1 LARWG
6 LGGLVYLLAPLGGAP
21 PPFLPDRQPSIEQ
34 LLYQLSRC
42 FRERLGERAKNGR
55 LGAFR
60 DVRRYGLV
68 YSLAEGDALEYRSIK
83 PLAEDLREPWITVLP
98 QVGQQLLNPAVKGAR
113 GVRDNPPRLAV
124 IERVTLD
131 YWRTGFGVAPLLAQ
145 QAYGL
150 GKRRIGGAAK
160 NRPDK
165 DKGEDGP
172 EMPVHPSSSNPRY

>member
-60 DVRRYGLV
+60 DIGRYGLV
-68 YSLAEGDALEYRSIK
+68 YSLAQGDALEYRSIK
-83 PLAEDLREPWITVLP
+83 PLAEDLREPWITVLR
-98 QVGQQLLNPAVKGAR
+98 QVGQQLLNQAVKGALS
-113 GVRDNPPRLAV
+113 VRVKPPPLEV
-124 IERVTLD
+124 IGPISLD
-131 YWRTGFGVAPLLAQ
+131 YCRTGFGVAPLLAQ

-150 GKRRIGGAAK
+150 G
-160 NRPDK
+160 
-165 DKGEDGP
+165 
-172 EMPVHPSSSNPRY
+172 